1 MACLYADSSFNLEVR
16 KQGIFLKYRRMI
28 SGERLLIQDQ
38 NGQRF
43 ETVLK
48 SSGHDSLNFVPE
60 NPVAVLQ
67 ASASRFE
74 ILQALPKEKALN
86 LILQNTT

>member
-1 MACLYADSSFNLEVR
+1 MLL
-16 KQGIFLKYRRMI
+16 
-28 SGERLLIQDQ
+28 GEHLLIQNQ
-38 NGQRF
+38 NGQLF
-43 ETVLK
+43 VAVLK

-74 ILQALPKEKALN
+74 ILQALPKEKTPN